1 LLTPQCSAFN
11 TALPEKDFT
20 MTNDNVLTREQRSKF
35 RRILASAL
43 VGNMLEF
50 YDLFIYGFLA
60 VAIARA
66 FFPTG
71 DAYTSLLAAA
81 ATFGISYFIRPLG
94 AIVIGAYCDKR
105 GRKAGMMLT
114 IWLMGAGT
122 LIIACAPTYA
132 MVGAVGTAV
141 LVLGKILQ
149 GFSAGGEFGSTVS
162 FVTEH
167 APPRMRGYFASYQV
181 VGIGLATGL
190 ASVVGLG
197 ATRLLTPDMLASWGW
212 RIPFLIGLTI
222 VPFGY
227 WIRRRMDETP
237 EFKSSRH
244 EHNPLRVIATTAK
257 APIAAAI
264 GLYSLAGST
273 NYLLGVFI
281 PLYAQ
286 KVLGMSTS
294 DSMWGAIGY
303 SVAQIFLPP
312 VFGALSDR
320 VGRLKLITIGTLLT
334 VALTIPAF
342 RLMVAMPTVGIY
354 VLCVTGLT
362 ACVMVFQGAMP
373 AFVAEVFP
381 HTTRTTSLAIV
392 HNMTFA
398 VFGGLS
404 LLICTWLANATG
416 SKFIPAYYVMTTAV
430 LALLCIVYFR
440 KRTSSASTHAT
451 ALTRA

>member
-1 LLTPQCSAFN
+1 MSTDNALTP
-11 TALPEKDFT
+11 
-20 MTNDNVLTREQRSKF
+20 EQRSKF

-50 YDLFIYGFLA
+50 YDLFVYGFLA
-60 VAIARA
+60 VVIAKA

-71 DAYTSLLAAA
+71 DAYTSMLAAA
-81 ATFGISYFIRPLG
+81 ATFGVSYFIRPLG
-94 AIVIGAYCDKR
+94 AMVLGAYSDKR

-122 LIIACAPTYA
+122 LVIACAPTYA
-132 MVGAVGTAV
+132 MFGIAGTLI

-167 APPRMRGYFASYQV
+167 APARMKGYFASYQV

-190 ASVVGLG
+190 ASLVGLG
-197 ATRLLTPDMLASWGW
+197 TNKLMTPDTLLSWGW
-212 RIPFLIGLTI
+212 RIPFLIGLAI

-227 WIRRRMDETP
+227 WIRRRVDETP
-237 EFKSSRH
+237 EFKASSH
-244 EHNPLRVIATTAK
+244 ERNPIRNTFATAK
-257 APIAAAI
+257 MRITAAI
-264 GLYSLAGST
+264 GLYSLAAST

-286 KVLGMSTS
+286 KVLGMSAA

-303 SVAQIFLPP
+303 SVAQIVLPP
-312 VFGALSDR
+312 IFGALSDR
-320 VGRLKLITIGTLLT
+320 VGRLPLIAAGTSLT
-334 VALTIPAF
+334 AILTLPAF
-342 RLMVAMPTVGIY
+342 HLMVASPTVGTY
-354 VLCVTGLT
+354 VFCVTGLT

-373 AFVAEVFP
+373 AFVAELFA
-381 HTTRTTSLAIV
+381 HDTRTTSIAIV
-392 HNMTFA
+392 HNLTFA

-404 LLICTWLANATG
+404 LMICTWIANATG
-416 SKFIPAYYVMTTAV
+416 SKFIPAYYVMVTAV
-430 LALLCIVYFR
+430 LALLCILYFR
-440 KRTSSASTHAT
+440 RRVDPVAASASVLKNA
-451 ALTRA
+451 

>member
-1 LLTPQCSAFN
+1 MN
-11 TALPEKDFT
+11 T
-20 MTNDNVLTREQRSKF
+20 DNVLSKEQRGKF

-50 YDLFIYGFLA
+50 YDLFVYGFLA
-60 VAIARA
+60 VTIAKA

-71 DAYTSLLAAA
+71 DAYTSMLATA
-81 ATFGISYFIRPLG
+81 ATFGISYFIRPFG
-94 AIVIGAYCDKR
+94 AMVIGAYCDKY
-105 GRKAGMMLT
+105 GRKKGMMLT

-122 LIIACAPTYA
+122 LVIAGSPTY
-132 MVGAVGTAV
+132 GTAGVAGTVV
-141 LVLGKILQ
+141 LVLGKVLQ

-167 APPRMRGYFASYQV
+167 APARMRGYFASYQV

-190 ASVVGLG
+190 ASLVGYGTYKLM
-197 ATRLLTPDMLASWGW
+197 TPDVLSAWGW
-212 RIPFLIGLTI
+212 RIPFIIGLTI

-227 WIRRRMDETP
+227 WIRRGVDETP
-237 EFKSSRH
+237 EFKRAAH
-244 EHNPLRVIATTAK
+244 EPSPIRRTLATGK
-257 APIAAAI
+257 ARIAAAI

-286 KVLGMSTS
+286 KVLGMSTV
-294 DSMWGAIGY
+294 DSMMGAIGY

-320 VGRLKLITIGTLLT
+320 VGRLRLITVGTLLT
-334 VALTIPAF
+334 VALTFPAF
-342 RLMVAMPTVGIY
+342 ELMVAAPTVGIY
-354 VLCVTGLT
+354 VFCITGLT

-373 AFVAEVFP
+373 AFVAELFP
-381 HTTRTTSLAIV
+381 TATRTTSLAIV
-392 HNMTFA
+392 HNLTFA

-404 LLICTWLANATG
+404 LMICTWIANATG
-416 SKFIPAYYVMTTAV
+416 SKFVPAYYVMTTAV
-430 LALLCIVYFR
+430 LALGCIVYFK
-440 KRTSSASTHAT
+440 KRPSPTQAGAG
-451 ALTRA
+451 ALTNA